1 MNLADLMI
9 APFDASHRL
18 DFDHIQILNR
28 NCYDALTDA
37 PGIGGR
43 SAVWRTLRYRDWLTR
58 PREELLRPT
67 LDCCRGWRLCPAEQ
81 FPAIAAFLDLVPDV
95 FAERSGTLAQHPAA
109 YLGRKPNVFRA
120 LGGSSF
126 CNIRISEID

>member
-18 DFDHIQILNR
+18 DFDRIQILNR

-43 SAVWRTLRYRDWLTR
+43 SAVWRTLRALSRYSA
-58 PREELLRPT
+58 
-67 LDCCRGWRLCPAEQ
+67 GKN
-81 FPAIAAFLDLVPDV
+81 DLVTRGDLHQDQGQH
-95 FAERSGTLAQHPAA
+95 ATERILRHAVERGASGWYRASASQIAQC
-109 YLGRKPNVFRA
+109 A
-120 LGGSSF
+120 L
-126 CNIRISEID
+126 